1 MTKRATKIPDAEL
14 VKRLTTDVRIQEAL
28 YNEWYNY
35 FETHYRGVFF
45 NIDNN
50 KDVLIH
56 DAFMTLYKKV
66 ESGAIYADDC
76 VRSADGKPFSCRL
89 TTFMMKIAINKNR
102 ELVRSDEHLESLD
115 DVNARPVVEEAAE
128 YPFSDEPDE
137 LLIREIVASTIA
149 DMSER
154 CRQVLT
160 LFYYKQKNLDEILDI
175 MPSFE
180 SKDALKTHKHK
191 CMTRLK
197 EIALDIYNSYLNS

>member
-56 DAFMTLYKKV
+56 DTFMTLYKKV

-76 VRSADGKPFSCRL
+76 VAAPTVSRSLADSRRL
-89 TTFMMKIAINKNR
+89 
-102 ELVRSDEHLESLD
+102 
-115 DVNARPVVEEAAE
+115 
-128 YPFSDEPDE
+128 
-137 LLIREIVASTIA
+137 
-149 DMSER
+149 
-154 CRQVLT
+154 
-160 LFYYKQKNLDEILDI
+160 
-175 MPSFE
+175 
-180 SKDALKTHKHK
+180 
-191 CMTRLK
+191 
-197 EIALDIYNSYLNS
+197 